1 MYFAAVILL
10 MLVLPAVSVAIEA
23 LRTPGGADLM
33 ALVGKWFT
41 FWAVGARLFL
51 AGATQSLRPQFT
63 AQSISDIKDQGALAI
78 VREVGFGNLAIG
90 ALGLASL
97 VRPDWVVPAAI
108 AGGLYYG
115 LALWLSG
122 AWTSLPPEPKL
133 QGADGARLRSRDL
146 RLACRLHC
154 EPCRLDSTR
163 ARYSVGT
170 PELLSSGSS
179 SPVSQQCSMR
189 ILLTNDHSGCVK
201 AQGRFLSMKK

>member
-51 AGATQSLRPQFT
+51 AGATQSLRPQPT
-63 AQSISDIKDQGALAI
+63 SRIKARSPSCARLDSAISRSARSGLPASSDLTGSCPRRSLAASIMAC
-78 VREVGFGNLAIG
+78 
-90 ALGLASL
+90 
-97 VRPDWVVPAAI
+97 
-108 AGGLYYG
+108 
-115 LALWLSG
+115 G

-179 SPVSQQCSMR
+179 SPVSQQYSMR

>member
-78 VREVGFGNLAIG
+78 VREVGFGILAIG
-90 ALGLASL
+90 ALGL
-97 VRPDWVVPAAI
+97 
-108 AGGLYYG
+108 
-115 LALWLSG
+115 
-122 AWTSLPPEPKL
+122 
-133 QGADGARLRSRDL
+133 
-146 RLACRLHC
+146 
-154 EPCRLDSTR
+154 
-163 ARYSVGT
+163 
-170 PELLSSGSS
+170 
-179 SPVSQQCSMR
+179 
-189 ILLTNDHSGCVK
+189 ILLTNDQSGCVK